1 MFQESMVRES
11 SRSFIIL
18 SYRENRFRF
27 DKSSVERA
35 CLKIGQTLVRK
46 HLICQNRV
54 KERLIKHV
62 SFNSKRE
69 IAHKLCLRFS
79 SWQLKRIA
87 IGLSQHLIL
96 PVNYVCRYCIAYLTP
111 PHFSVCPQ
119 PRSGIRT
126 PHDIVC
132 FVFSELRGEV
142 IVPFV

>member
-1 MFQESMVRES
+1 MVRES

-69 IAHKLCLRFS
+69 IAHKLCLHFS
-79 SWQLKRIA
+79 SWQLKHIA

-111 PHFSVCPQ
+111 PHFFCLSLAKIWH
-119 PRSGIRT
+119 SNAT
-126 PHDIVC
+126 
-132 FVFSELRGEV
+132 
-142 IVPFV
+142 